1 MTVALDD
8 LLVLVAGVL
17 WPFARI
23 SAFLVAAP
31 VFGAASVNIQARMGL
46 AFLLALLVAPFVTVP
61 AGVDP
66 FSFEGFLITG
76 AQVVIGAAMGFVLQ
90 LVFSAFTQ
98 AGEVIALSMGLG
110 FASIADPATG
120 VSVPMVA
127 QFFMITATLLFFAM
141 NGHLVALEVL
151 IASFQFLPVGM
162 LTVSGQGLYA
172 IAAFGAVMFA
182 GAVLIAIP
190 ALAAL
195 LVVNLAMGIVTRAA
209 PALNIFAVGFPVMIL
224 FGFVLLVL
232 ILPGFPGR
240 LGELLGEAFRLIV
253 ALIPP
258 PETA

>member
-1 MTVALDD
+1 MSFAAED
-8 LLVLVAGVL
+8 LLVFVAGVL

-31 VFGAASVNIQARMGL
+31 LFGASTVNLQARMAL
-46 AFLLALLVAPFVTVP
+46 AFLLALLVAPWVAVP
-61 AGVDP
+61 VGIDP
-66 FSFEGFLITG
+66 FSFEGFLITA
-76 AQVVIGAAMGFVLQ
+76 AQVLIGAAMGFVLQ

-127 QFFMITATLLFFAM
+127 QFFTITATLLFFAM

-151 IASFQFLPVGM
+151 IASFQFMPVGL
-162 LTVSGQGLYA
+162 LTVSPQGLYA
-172 IAAFGAVMFA
+172 IATFGAVMFA

-195 LVVNLAMGIVTRAA
+195 LVVNLAMGVVTRAA

-224 FGFVLLVL
+224 FGFVLLLL
-232 ILPGFPGR
+232 ILPGFPDR
-240 LGELLGEAFRLIV
+240 LGELLSEAFRLIV
-253 ALIPP
+253 QLLPP
-258 PETA
+258 PT